1 MAGQRKRS
9 KPKYSIATLILLLA
23 IAVFYHY
30 NVKDTP
36 PPVDTHPTE
45 APAKKERKAKKPK
58 RAKSTRKLT
67 VFTGK
72 VIGIKDG
79 DTFEVLYDGQPE
91 RVRLSDIDC
100 PEKSQPFGN
109 NAKQFS
115 SDLCFNKTV
124 TVTCDAKR
132 DRYGRLIGTVV
143 TSDGINVNEALVK
156 EGFAWHYLQYSDK
169 EELTGYEATARRNRL
184 GLWADVNPTPPWDW
198 RRKKRSAR

>member
-1 MAGQRKRS
+1 MAGQRIRS
-9 KPKYSIATLILLLA
+9 KPKYSIATLILLLV

-67 VFTGK
+67 VFTGR

-169 EELTGYEATARRNRL
+169 VELTGYEATARRNRL

-198 RRKKRSAR
+198 RRQKRSAK

>member
-1 MAGQRKRS
+1 MAGQRRTS
-9 KPKYSIATLILLLA
+9 KPKYSIATLILLLV

-36 PPVDTHPTE
+36 PPVNTHPTE

-67 VFTGK
+67 VFTGR

-198 RRKKRSAR
+198 RRKKRSSK

>member
-1 MAGQRKRS
+1 MAGQRRRS
-9 KPKYSIATLILLLA
+9 KPKYSIATLILLLV

-30 NVKDTP
+30 NVEDTQ
-36 PPVDTHPTE
+36 PPVDMHPTE

-67 VFTGK
+67 VFTGR

-143 TSDGINVNEALVK
+143 TSGGINVNEALVK

-169 EELTGYEATARRNRL
+169 EELTGYEATARKNRL

-198 RRKKRSAR
+198 RREKRSAK

>member
-9 KPKYSIATLILLLA
+9 KPKYSIATLILLLV

-36 PPVDTHPTE
+36 PPVNKHPTE

-58 RAKSTRKLT
+58 RAKSTRKVT
-67 VFTGK
+67 VFTGR

-124 TVTCDAKR
+124 TVMCDAKR

-169 EELTGYEATARRNRL
+169 EELTGYEATARKNRL

-198 RRKKRSAR
+198 RREKRSAK

>member
-1 MAGQRKRS
+1 MVGQRRRS

-23 IAVFYHY
+23 IAVFYHF
-30 NVKDTP
+30 NVDTP

-115 SDLCFNKTV
+115 SNLCFNKTV

-198 RRKKRSAR
+198 RRQKRSAK